1 MATGCQVYIS
11 QLSGAKQHKKINE
24 AVGTLLS
31 FVTIIAFALLIVGS
45 IFSTQ
50 LIRLMGTPEEAISK
64 ASDYMRI
71 TFLGFPF
78 ILGYNA
84 VCAVLRGMGDF
95 RRLLIFI
102 IVEAVSSIFMDLLPN
117 YWDSKY
123 WKLKKISNITNLKF
137 NDCNIEIIHDL
148 TFNNDSAYV
157 FLYELGYKINNNL
170 LI

>member
-1 MATGCQVYIS
+1 MAETKRYGMDLTEGNILKQLIKFMISMGMATGCQVYIS

-95 RRLLIFI
+95 RRPLIFI
-102 IVEAVSSIFMDLLPN
+102 IVEAVSNIFMDLLPN

-123 WKLKKISNITNLKF
+123 WKLKKNIKYHKF
-137 NDCNIEIIHDL
+137 
-148 TFNNDSAYV
+148 
-157 FLYELGYKINNNL
+157 KI
-170 LI
+170 